1 MSEKDL
7 EEVKELTLI
16 ALAASLPANVRW
28 LDARAVGAQLGY
40 SARYVTEH
48 LVCRADF
55 PKPSRKTGRPR
66 WKVSEID
73 AWMDNDLNRAA

>member
-1 MSEKDL
+1 MSEKDM
-7 EEVKELTLI
+7 EEVKGLTLI

-28 LDARAVGAQLGY
+28 LDAKAVGAQLGY

-48 LVCRADF
+48 LVCRGDF

-66 WKVSEID
+66 WKASEID
-73 AWMDNDLNRAA
+73 EWMDGDVNRAA